1 MNVVRELNADDPV
14 ALCLRGRIAPEI
26 ALARLLLA
34 GEAAA
39 GIAARIAA
47 ARVPGDAWAG
57 LARLASARGTTLDEL
72 RAMIDAADFEHAGV
86 TTPESVAFLF
96 DRAVALSPE
105 ASVAL
110 YSLGDP
116 AILAAAT
123 AELLAWLEGE
133 RLLTPGMDVLDFGCG
148 IGRVAAALATQARS
162 VMGVDVSPAMIAVA
176 RSRCAGQAN
185 VSFVAS
191 SGHGLEMAADQSHDL
206 VLAVDSFP
214 YLMQASV
221 ELAGRHVAE
230 AARVLRP
237 GGALV
242 VLNLSYRRDAEADDA
257 LAAAWAARH
266 GWLLQQSGVRPFSL
280 WDGNAFVWRR
290 QL

>member
-1 MNVVRELNADDPV
+1 MNVSVDDPV
-14 ALCLRGRIAPEI
+14 ALCLQGRIAPEI

-47 ARVPGDAWAG
+47 ARVPGEAWSA
-57 LARLASARGTTLDEL
+57 LARLAAARGTALDGL
-72 RAMIDAADFEHAGV
+72 RAMIDAAAFEHAGA
-86 TTPESVAFLF
+86 TTPESVAALF

-148 IGRVAAALATQARS
+148 IGRVAAAMAARARS
-162 VMGVDVSPAMIAVA
+162 VLGVDVSPAMIAAA
-176 RSRCAGQAN
+176 RARCAGQAN
-185 VSFVAS
+185 VSFVAG

-214 YLMQASV
+214 YLMQAGV
-221 ELAGRHVAE
+221 ALAGRHVAE

-242 VLNLSYRRDAEADDA
+242 VLNLSYRGDAEADDA
-257 LAAAWAARH
+257 LAAAWAVRH
-266 GWLLQQSGVRPFSL
+266 RLMLRACGVRPFSL
-280 WDGNAFVWRR
+280 WDGSAFVWR
-290 QL
+290 L